1 MDGTNFDKYARYNW
15 KHAIDPIKRYVTYFW
30 HCKIKISLRLPFQNI
45 VLAFNNISALKLVIC
60 HITFLYLFLLYIFEW
75 IWGRPYSGRTRILLS
90 TLICIRILFSAIH
103 ITKYIFMQLISR
115 FSALTSIQK
124 QQKVIYFE
132 IYAHKD
138 SLLTMRLL
146 HLIATQ
152 FDYTF
157 LIFFVPVLTN
167 IEMRPL
173 ENLCCYSLF

>member
-1 MDGTNFDKYARYNW
+1 
-15 KHAIDPIKRYVTYFW
+15 
-30 HCKIKISLRLPFQNI
+30 
-45 VLAFNNISALKLVIC
+45 
-60 HITFLYLFLLYIFEW
+60 
-75 IWGRPYSGRTRILLS
+75 
-90 TLICIRILFSAIH
+90 
-103 ITKYIFMQLISR
+103 MQLLSR

-157 LIFFVPVLTN
+157 LKKICASFDQHRNEASGKLVLLQSFLNVVTQ
-167 IEMRPL
+167 
-173 ENLCCYSLF
+173 NLIYFTVLF